1 MAKTFSPLAWLAIG
15 LVYLYRV
22 GISPFIGPR
31 CRFTPTC
38 SEYAIQALKAH
49 GFAKGSWLSGKRLLK
64 CQPLNDGGY
73 DPVPPKNNT
82 TDRDK

>member
-22 GISPFIGPR
+22 GISPYIGPR

-49 GFAKGSWLSGKRLLK
+49 GFIKGSWLSGKRLLK

-73 DPVPPKNNT
+73 DPVPLKHNT